1 MISSIS
7 TSADDTT
14 VPPVSVEW
22 KTIGANVVP
31 VNILNPIPGTPF
43 AKLEPLPVMEI
54 LKTIAC
60 FRFILPRQEIMIA
73 GGRTVNLR
81 DAQSMI
87 FMAGASALMVG
98 NYLTTL
104 NQPVEKD
111 LQMLKDL
118 GLDPNWDSHDFSDQ
132 EGPDC
137 GCGKDHCEMESAMA
151 K

>member
-1 MISSIS
+1 
-7 TSADDTT
+7 
-14 VPPVSVEW
+14 
-22 KTIGANVVP
+22 
-31 VNILNPIPGTPF
+31 
-43 AKLEPLPVMEI
+43 
-54 LKTIAC
+54 
-60 FRFILPRQEIMIA
+60 MIA

-81 DAQSMI
+81 DAQSLI

-118 GLDPNWDSHDFSDQ
+118 GLDPSWDKHGFSDQ
-132 EGPDC
+132 EDGDC
-137 GCGKDHCEMESAMA
+137 GNYRSFKSAGHNERDSLVSE